1 MRRSG
6 RILSIS
12 LSALAILAL
21 GFMVSIAADSVPGR
35 GPEEPLLDVGWRPG
49 IDMTTVLTWLL
60 VVAAVMGAV
69 ILALSF
75 KEPRPPRE
83 GKRSGIIGLV
93 LGVVVF
99 ALIARYMRSIADTL
113 LPETSEVIGE
123 VGEEPIADSGGIT
136 AWVWSL
142 LVAAVIA
149 VALTRVG
156 LAIRS
161 GAPPEGIYQSDHE
174 DLPSDVVSVPSQ
186 STPDRG
192 SDPRNRILSAYGDF
206 EQDVAEA
213 GLPREPAET
222 AARHAGRAKAALDLT
237 GEDLIALSARHADAR
252 FGPDEPSSDAASA
265 AESAATRL
273 RREMGR

>member
-12 LSALAILAL
+12 LSALAVLAL
-21 GFMVSIAADSVPGR
+21 GFMVSIAANSVPGR

-49 IDMTTVLTWLL
+49 IDLTTVLTWLL
-60 VVAAVMGAV
+60 LIAAVMGAV

-83 GKRSGIIGLV
+83 GKRPGIMVLV
-93 LGVVVF
+93 LGVLVF
-99 ALIARYMRSIADTL
+99 ALIARYVRSIADTL

-123 VGEEPIADSGGIT
+123 VDEGPIADSGGLG

-156 LAIRS
+156 LAIRA
-161 GAPPEGIYQSDHE
+161 GAPPEGIFQSDHE
-174 DLPSDVVSVPSQ
+174 DLPSDVVSVSSQ
-186 STPDRG
+186 PTPDRG

-206 EQDVAEA
+206 EQIVAEA
-213 GLPREPAET
+213 GLPREPSET
-222 AARHAGRAKAALDLT
+222 AARHAGRAKAVLDLT
-237 GEDLIALSARHADAR
+237 GEDLIALSAHHADAR
-252 FGPDEPSSDAASA
+252 FGAEEPSADAANE

-273 RREMGR
+273 RRRMGR